1 MYKVLPLFEFSSN
14 FKYFLLKEFVEP
26 NLITGV
32 QKLRESLKHAL
43 KHSFETDTYS
53 IAFDSPSPNYSY
65 IIEFDSPSPNYIIID
80 EDGDINQV
88 LNSVSILDGKF
99 VVIKLEEFCQ
109 ITGFYLDHH
118 VPGVYFDKPKCIA
131 ITYRQL
137 VDYTN
142 KFYYLLNSW
151 EEDNYQ
157 KLAKLIDTSP
167 KPLIEVLT
175 DVLKDKKEKTIIS
188 KRRKSKIIYIPYET

>member
-26 NLITGV
+26 NLITGA

-43 KHSFETDTYS
+43 KHSFETDNYS
-53 IAFDSPSPNYSY
+53 IA
-65 IIEFDSPSPNYIIID
+65 FDSPSPNYIIID

-88 LNSVSILDGKF
+88 LNSVSTLNETF
-99 VVIKLEEFCQ
+99 VFIKLEEFCQ
-109 ITGFYLDHH
+109 ITGFDLDHY

-151 EEDNYQ
+151 EDNNYQ
-157 KLAKLIDTSP
+157 ELAELIDASP